1 MTSRLHLGTLQALA
15 VSAWFALLWWHE
27 TPVGWDHLGPFGLV
41 LGFLVAVVGL
51 FKRWWWSWSWLR
63 GWFVQRPDLRGTWR
77 VTLKSEWRDRRRKKT
92 VEAIEGYMV
101 VRQTLT
107 TLNMRLL
114 TRESSSRLVAHNVV
128 RADDGVY
135 SVAAVFVN
143 EPKLELRGKR
153 SEIHYGAMM
162 LQVQGQPPTTLE
174 GHYWTDRDSRGT
186 MLVDRRVDKLFD
198 RFDEAEKRMK
208 KIE

>member
-1 MTSRLHLGTLQALA
+1 MASRLHLGALLALA
-15 VSAWFALLWWHE
+15 VAAWFALLWWHE
-27 TPVGWDHLGPFGLV
+27 TPVSWDHLGPFGLV

-51 FKRWWWSWSWLR
+51 FKRWWWSWGWLQ

-92 VEAIEGYMV
+92 VEPIEGYMV

-114 TRESSSRLVAHNVV
+114 TRESSSRLEAHNVV

-135 SVAAVFVN
+135 HVAAVFVN
-143 EPKLELRGKR
+143 EPKIELRGKR

-162 LQVQGQPPTTLE
+162 LQVQGEPPKTLE
-174 GHYWTDRDSRGT
+174 GHYWTDRDSRGE
-186 MLVDRRVDKLFD
+186 MLLFD
-198 RFDEAEKRMK
+198 RVDARFDRYEEADTRMRQ
-208 KIE
+208 IG